1 MIWNVEFHC
10 HTRWSKDSLNDPAA
24 LLRTLQQRQLDRLF
38 ITDHNSIAGAKVAQA
53 LDPQHILIGEEIRT
67 QQGEL
72 LALFVREE
80 VPARLPAQQTI
91 QLLRQQGAFISVSHP
106 FDRQRGWQLPDLLD
120 ILPQIDAIETFN
132 ARCLSNRPNQQA
144 ADFAAAHN
152 LPGTVGSDA
161 HTLPKSAGPPCTC
174 HPSMML
180 KACVSPIVTQLL
192 RSASPAGKCI
202 WPQPWPACTN
212 AWPTSELH
220 PFPIPSF
227 TMV

>member
-1 MIWNVEFHC
+1 MVWNVEFHC

-161 HTLPKSAGPPCTC
+161 HTLAEVGRATLHLPPFNDAE
-174 HPSMML
+174 S
-180 KACVSPIVTQLL
+180 L
-192 RSASPAGKCI
+192 RQSIRHATAQVRLSGWEVHLASTLARLYKRL
-202 WPQPWPACTN
+202 AN
-212 AWPTSELH
+212 K
-220 PFPIPSF
+220 
-227 TMV
+227 

>member
-161 HTLPKSAGPPCTC
+161 HTLAEVGRATLHLPPFNDAE
-174 HPSMML
+174 S
-180 KACVSPIVTQLL
+180 L
-192 RSASPAGKCI
+192 RQSIRHATAQVRLSGWEVHLASTLARLYKRLV
-202 WPQPWPACTN
+202 N
-212 AWPTSELH
+212 K
-220 PFPIPSF
+220 
-227 TMV
+227 

>member
-1 MIWNVEFHC
+1 MVWNVEFHC
-10 HTRWSKDSLNDPAA
+10 HTRWSKDSLNAPAA

-72 LALFVREE
+72 LALFVSEE

-161 HTLPKSAGPPCTC
+161 HTLAEVGRATLRLPPFDDTE
-174 HPSMML
+174 S
-180 KACVSPIVTQLL
+180 L
-192 RSASPAGKCI
+192 RQSIRHATAQVRLSGWEVHLASTLARLYKHLV
-202 WPQPWPACTN
+202 N
-212 AWPTSELH
+212 K
-220 PFPIPSF
+220 
-227 TMV
+227 

>member
-1 MIWNVEFHC
+1 MVWNVEFHC

-91 QLLRQQGAFISVSHP
+91 QLLRQQEIG
-106 FDRQRGWQLPDLLD
+106 R
-120 ILPQIDAIETFN
+120 
-132 ARCLSNRPNQQA
+132 
-144 ADFAAAHN
+144 AH
-152 LPGTVGSDA
+152 V
-161 HTLPKSAGPPCTC
+161 
-174 HPSMML
+174 
-180 KACVSPIVTQLL
+180 
-192 RSASPAGKCI
+192 
-202 WPQPWPACTN
+202 
-212 AWPTSELH
+212 
-220 PFPIPSF
+220 
-227 TMV
+227 

>member
-24 LLRTLQQRQLDRLF
+24 LLHTLQQRQLDRLF

-161 HTLPKSAGPPCTC
+161 HTLAEVGRATLHLPPFNDAE
-174 HPSMML
+174 S
-180 KACVSPIVTQLL
+180 L
-192 RSASPAGKCI
+192 RQSIRHATAQVRLSGWEVHLASTLARLYKRLV
-202 WPQPWPACTN
+202 N
-212 AWPTSELH
+212 K
-220 PFPIPSF
+220 
-227 TMV
+227 

>member
-24 LLRTLQQRQLDRLF
+24 LLHTLQQRQLDRLF

-161 HTLPKSAGPPCTC
+161 HTLAEVGRATLRLPPFDDAE
-174 HPSMML
+174 S
-180 KACVSPIVTQLL
+180 L
-192 RSASPAGKCI
+192 RQSIRHATAQVRLSGWEVHLASTLARLYKRLV
-202 WPQPWPACTN
+202 N
-212 AWPTSELH
+212 K
-220 PFPIPSF
+220 
-227 TMV
+227 